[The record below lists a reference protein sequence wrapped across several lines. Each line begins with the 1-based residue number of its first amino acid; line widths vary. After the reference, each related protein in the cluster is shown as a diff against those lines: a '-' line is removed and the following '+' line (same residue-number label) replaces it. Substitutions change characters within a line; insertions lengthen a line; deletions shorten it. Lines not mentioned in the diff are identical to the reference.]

1 MAPPPRPLVFQPAA
15 TGGLARGI
23 RQIVAA
29 VWPTL
34 GPLPR
39 RVAIQRPFAG
49 SAPELLDDAG
59 TIARRI
65 VELPDRDEDM
75 GAMLLRGILWR
86 LREEVGDGTATAAVL
101 FGAVFDGGARSLA
114 AGGDATRLRQHL
126 ERGARVIAGEL
137 AGMAS
142 RVSGQEA
149 LTRLAAAICH
159 DPPLAALLG
168 EIFDLIGEWGQLD
181 IQQGR
186 GRGLER
192 EYVEGLSWEGG
203 VLARRMIA
211 DERAGETRL
220 GPSAILIGDLAIDDP
235 RELVPLLELAVAE
248 ESSSLLI
255 VANRLSEGAL
265 ALLLAQDPA
274 RLRVVAVRTPGL
286 GEEEQAAALEDLAIL
301 TGGRR
306 LLRAA
311 GDTLAAIGPG
321 DLGRARRVRATRGQF
336 EVAGGGGD
344 PRALRRHIAALRAA
358 CEGADDRAQRD
369 GLRER
374 VGRLLGGAATLWV
387 GGATEAE
394 SAARLDLARRTA
406 DALRGALQ
414 GGVLPGGGA
423 ALLACRPAARE
434 ALARA
439 GDPDERAAW
448 GILLAALEAP
458 FRALLANAGFDAAEA
473 LAAVERAGPG
483 HGFDLRAGRVVDP
496 VAAGILDVAAAQGAA
511 LHAAVTGAG
520 LALTIDV
527 LIHRREREVAPSP

>member
-29 VWPTL
+29 VRPTL

-358 CEGADDRAQRD
+358 CEGADDRARRD

-406 DALRGALQ
+406 DALRGRS
-414 GGVLPGGGA
+414 GGRPARRRRRAAGVPPGGA
-423 ALLACRPAARE
+423 E

-439 GDPDERAAW
+439 GDPDERVAW